1 MTAPPPPSAAPTP
14 APATAQP
21 RSRLRRWGMWA
32 LELAVFVGVLL
43 AVRAYM
49 APAVPVAFTE
59 AAIPAIRAPLI
70 IDGSSAVGSSGE
82 LVSLSDPKQ
91 PTLLVFWASW
101 CGVCHVELPWI
112 ADLARSH
119 RILAIALDSGDAA
132 TVATHLK
139 HAGLTDLPVVND
151 PNGDLAR
158 QFGVSVTPT
167 LLFLAPGGRVV
178 TAETGLTSPWG
189 IRLRM
194 AYAGWQRQ

>member
-1 MTAPPPPSAAPTP
+1 MTDSPPKTAAK
-14 APATAQP
+14 P
-21 RSRLRRWGMWA
+21 RSRLRRWGMWG
-32 LELAVFVGVLL
+32 LELVVFFGVLL

-59 AAIPAIRAPLI
+59 APIPAIRAPLI
-70 IDGSSAVGSSGE
+70 LEGASAAGSSGE

-112 ADLARSH
+112 ADLARDH
-119 RILAIALDSGDAA
+119 RIIAIALDSGDAA
-132 TVATHLK
+132 TVAAYLRQ
-139 HAGLTDLPVVND
+139 AGLANLPVVND

-189 IRLRM
+189 IRLRL
-194 AYAGWQRQ
+194 AYAGWR